1 MDSITAG
8 LRDPYHPENCSKYY
22 NKNFSI
28 LWDADRAEEQSPEK
42 KNRPGSNP
50 FNRHVRRR
58 KHTFLNTCWAFLTAP
73 RSPEQIQAL
82 AKDMDTRH
90 LDNNDGQ
97 DVDDAGDGF
106 QLALLKIIGFVT
118 LVLRLAPDDY
128 WKSQRRVKRAE
139 TRGKRVS
146 WPPHARTLLGPD
158 PDTTIVALC
167 RWMAA
172 YPSWWHFALLGE
184 LSRICGRPA
193 AMVMFRCTQIPSSF
207 VHVLESEL
215 DKLPENPTSANTTLN
230 MLRPILHT
238 LHWWRL
244 TSVHPDGMATA
255 YFFAEECHRVLA
267 LINRCFILWGKLK
280 KLPREICP
288 TLDEWCFYSYDGGS
302 IHSKL
307 DLPYDESLYL
317 PPILESSKR
326 IRAVRAEDNIFVLAH
341 TKLEDQCIDHCG
353 FPPCMA
359 TFAGEGRRFAVCG
372 GCQRIP
378 YCSRECQAR
387 HWRWERSAHR
397 DVCADIL
404 YLAKKLGY
412 PSIFTPKPWAL
423 DFTRYNV
430 QSHCEREGVD
440 KAAIERIARYE
451 KDHLIILKEVYGGS
465 ADATTYANRL
475 S

>member
-1 MDSITAG
+1 M
-8 LRDPYHPENCSKYY
+8 
-22 NKNFSI
+22 
-28 LWDADRAEEQSPEK
+28 
-42 KNRPGSNP
+42 
-50 FNRHVRRR
+50 V
-58 KHTFLNTCWAFLTAP
+58 
-73 RSPEQIQAL
+73 
-82 AKDMDTRH
+82 
-90 LDNNDGQ
+90 
-97 DVDDAGDGF
+97 
-106 QLALLKIIGFVT
+106 
-118 LVLRLAPDDY
+118 
-128 WKSQRRVKRAE
+128 
-139 TRGKRVS
+139 
-146 WPPHARTLLGPD
+146 
-158 PDTTIVALC
+158 
-167 RWMAA
+167 A

-215 DKLPENPTSANTTLN
+215 DKLPENPTSTNTTLN

-326 IRAVRAEDNIFVLAH
+326 IRAVRAEVNIFVLAH

-359 TFAGEGRRFAVCG
+359 TFAGEGRRFA
-372 GCQRIP
+372 
-378 YCSRECQAR
+378 
-387 HWRWERSAHR
+387 WRWERSAHR
-397 DVCADIL
+397 DLCADIR
-404 YLAKKLGY
+404 YLATKLGY

-423 DFTRYNV
+423 DFNRYNV
-430 QSHCEREGVD
+430 QSYCEREGVD

-451 KDHLIILKEVYGGS
+451 KDHLIILKEVPPTLQRMPTGYLDS
-465 ADATTYANRL
+465 P
-475 S
+475 